1 MRDVLA
7 SYHRFVCVIERVK
20 YFLQRLDAYT
30 RIPLTP
36 AMTELLAKIMA
47 QVLSILALSTKEM
60 QEKQISALAS
70 FGIIYSL
77 RLIGH
82 EIERSLKRL
91 LGRKDIEDAL
101 QRLNVL
107 TGEELRMAV
116 AKILEVAHRVD
127 RNVAVVAKETRGV
140 GNRITRVEAATR
152 NVNRNMQATYAG
164 VSCSLHLFINVLT
177 VS

>member
-60 QEKQISALAS
+60 QEKQFSALVS
-70 FGIIYSL
+70 LGIIYSPSDWL
-77 RLIGH
+77 
-82 EIERSLKRL
+82 
-91 LGRKDIEDAL
+91 
-101 QRLNVL
+101 
-107 TGEELRMAV
+107 
-116 AKILEVAHRVD
+116 
-127 RNVAVVAKETRGV
+127 
-140 GNRITRVEAATR
+140 
-152 NVNRNMQATYAG
+152 
-164 VSCSLHLFINVLT
+164 
-177 VS
+177 